1 MFVKV
6 DKDIIV
12 NTDHIIVFEKSY
24 DNKWSVYTVDGS
36 SYEVVPEYLDD
47 FKKSLKDVNDSIKRL
62 AFGNFN

>member
-12 NTDHIIVFEKSY
+12 NTDHISVVEKTY
-24 DNKWSVYTVDGS
+24 DDKWKVYLTDGS
-36 SYEVVPEYLDD
+36 AYEVIPEYWEE